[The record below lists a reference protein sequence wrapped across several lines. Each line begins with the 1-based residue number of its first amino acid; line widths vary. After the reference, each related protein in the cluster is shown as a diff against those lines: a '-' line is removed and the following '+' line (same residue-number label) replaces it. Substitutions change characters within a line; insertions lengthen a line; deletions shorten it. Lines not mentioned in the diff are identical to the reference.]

1 MLRNERV
8 ESAQGAESS
17 GTDEAD
23 PSDPVAAAY
32 ADQSSEAGI
41 TQEQFNCVRPRPP
54 ESDQLRKILNRLRPL
69 ISRVAALTAE
79 KKSARAKWKTEG
91 GAAIHR
97 INQRLPP
104 ADNAKHPDED
114 DLAGRIVAE
123 MERGGEPWEIVSLP
137 AEAEAGDLL
146 GRTPGQWLWDD
157 AYGYAGFLRHEKATQ
172 LPRNWSALY
181 QQRPAPETGDYFKDE
196 WFRTY
201 ASEPPR
207 QTLNVYGG
215 SDYAV
220 TSHGGDYTVHVV
232 VGVDPDNRM
241 YLLDLW
247 RAQASSDVWIEAWCD
262 LVRKWRPAL
271 WAEENGQII
280 SGVGPFCRFFNG
292 APSSVRPTHAAS
304 SS

>member
-1 MLRNERV
+1 M
-8 ESAQGAESS
+8 
-17 GTDEAD
+17 
-23 PSDPVAAAY
+23 
-32 ADQSSEAGI
+32 
-41 TQEQFNCVRPRPP
+41 
-54 ESDQLRKILNRLRPL
+54 ILIQTR
-69 ISRVAALTAE
+69 
-79 KKSARAKWKTEG
+79 W
-91 GAAIHR
+91 H
-97 INQRLPP
+97 
-104 ADNAKHPDED
+104 ED

-123 MERGGEPWEIVSLP
+123 MERGGEPWDIVSLP
-137 AEAEAGDLL
+137 AEAEPGDLL

-157 AYGYAGFLRHEKATQ
+157 AYGYADFLRHEKATQ

-232 VGVDPDNRM
+232 VGVDPENRM

-247 RAQASSDVWIEAWCD
+247 RGQTASDVWIEAWCD

-271 WAEENGQII
+271 WAEEHGRASCNGSATRSAQTPRKRARRLLRCKALRGVPSRTAGDPSPHSPTSQGQSDVEVVSGRVIAAI
-280 SGVGPFCRFFNG
+280 SAMRPLGT
-292 APSSVRPTHAAS
+292 PSGRRM
-304 SS
+304 